1 MRMAT
6 LPLQRE
12 PVIVSDCRWKA
23 IVYLKDD
30 DGGGRLERQMHFIE
44 LNGIALRYELSGKG
58 DRTLVLVHEMGGSL
72 ESWDEVVPHFAGSR
86 RVLRYDT
93 RGAGLSQKVRGELAF
108 ETMATDIAALLD
120 ALGIAGKVALVGV
133 AVGGAIALQFAA
145 QYPERASAVIVGSP
159 ATGIA
164 PARRAAAL
172 ERLARIEAGGM
183 AFAVEDAMQNGYT
196 PELRGD
202 TERFER
208 FRARW
213 LGNDPSS
220 YATIW
225 RMLANADMQK
235 ALSEVRCPALVIG
248 GSLDRVRP
256 PPMAQ
261 EVAKA
266 IPGARYIEVR
276 TGHYMAVQTPD
287 LIANGINDF
296 LRSVDA

>member
-1 MRMAT
+1 
-6 LPLQRE
+6 
-12 PVIVSDCRWKA
+12 
-23 IVYLKDD
+23 
-30 DGGGRLERQMHFIE
+30 MHLVE
-44 LNGIALRYELSGKG
+44 LNGVALRYELSGTG

-72 ESWDEVVPHFAGSR
+72 ESWDEVVPHFAPSR

-93 RGAGLSQKVRGELAF
+93 RGAGMSQKARGELSF
-108 ETMATDIAALLD
+108 STMAADIAALLD
-120 ALGIAGKVALVGV
+120 VCGITGKVALAGV
-133 AVGGAIALQFAA
+133 AVGGAIALQFAG
-145 QYPERASAVIVGSP
+145 QYPDRTSAVIVGSP

-164 PARRAAAL
+164 AARRSAAL
-172 ERLARIEAGGM
+172 ERLAKIEAEGM
-183 AFAVEDAMQNGYT
+183 SSVVEDAMLNGYA

-202 TERFER
+202 AQRFER

-225 RMLANADMQK
+225 RMLANAEM
-235 ALSEVRCPALVIG
+235 AETLGRVRCPALVIG

-256 PPMAQ
+256 PAIAQ

-266 IPGARYIEVR
+266 IPGARYIEVS

-287 LIANGINDF
+287 LIANCIDEF
-296 LRSVDA
+296 LRSVDV

>member
-1 MRMAT
+1 
-6 LPLQRE
+6 
-12 PVIVSDCRWKA
+12 
-23 IVYLKDD
+23 
-30 DGGGRLERQMHFIE
+30 MHFVE
-44 LNGIALRYELSGKG
+44 LNGVALRYELSGTG

-72 ESWDEVVPHFAGSR
+72 ESWDEVVPHFERSR

-93 RGAGLSQKVRGELAF
+93 RGAGMSQKARGELSF
-108 ETMATDIAALLD
+108 STMAADIAALLD
-120 ALGIAGKVALVGV
+120 ASGITGKVALAGV

-145 QYPERASAVIVGSP
+145 RYPERASAVIAGSP

-164 PARRAAAL
+164 AARRPAAL

-183 AFAVEDAMQNGYT
+183 SSVVEDAMLNGYA

-202 TERFER
+202 ERRFER

-225 RMLANADMQK
+225 RMLANAEM
-235 ALSEVRCPALVIG
+235 AETLGRIRCPALVIG

-256 PPMAQ
+256 PAIAQ
-261 EVAKA
+261 EVTKA
-266 IPGARYIEVR
+266 IPGARYIEVT

-287 LIANGINDF
+287 LIAGCIDQF
-296 LRSVDA
+296 LTSVNV